1 MIKKMTNRRPKKA
14 FLSLLGLLAA
24 IMIICILA
32 FSAFKF
38 YFKKP
43 VLDEPAEKFAQEQN
57 INTTNY
63 QSMLTDTKSKLED
76 ATQREIDRTKEI
88 EGLR

>member
-1 MIKKMTNRRPKKA
+1 MANERSKKA

-24 IMIICILA
+24 IVIICILA
-32 FSAFKF
+32 FSVFKF
-38 YFKKP
+38 YFRKP

-63 QSMLTDTKSKLED
+63 QSILTDVKSKLKD
-76 ATQREIDRTKEI
+76 ANTKELEHSGEI
-88 EGLR
+88 EN